1 MEEKNMSVKTEVQYN
16 NPLGYEKISKLL
28 YKFSV
33 PAIIGMTV
41 NALYNVVDRIFI
53 GNSPDLGANG
63 LAAITICFPAMIIIM
78 SVGILLGQGGATLF
92 SISLGKGD
100 NETADKTLGNATSML
115 LILGAIITIF
125 GSLFLD
131 KLLILFGASETVL
144 PFAKEYM
151 RIIFIGTLFQVI
163 GMGMNN
169 FLRSDGKP
177 KLSMATM
184 FIGAGINIILD
195 PILIYGFR
203 MGMSGAA
210 IATIT
215 SQFISMIWSI
225 HHFLKKD
232 AKHRIQKKYLRLDF
246 KLCKEIISLGMPG
259 FILQLANSSLALLL
273 NSYLLKYGGDIG
285 VSAMGIVNSL
295 MTLLILPVI
304 GLNQGL
310 QPIVSFN
317 YGAEKYDRVKKAVKL
332 AIVAGVSITTIGF
345 ILSHLVPNILVSMF
359 NREPELLKSGVHAL
373 KVWTLCLP
381 VAGFQIIAANFFQ
394 AIGMPKRA
402 MLLTLMR
409 QVIALM
415 PCIVILAPIMGI
427 DGILFAAPIADALSA
442 VVTAMF
448 FFPFI
453 KKFTNREQTA

>member
-1 MEEKNMSVKTEVQYN
+1 MSVKTEVQYN

-100 NETADKTLGNATSML
+100 NETADKTLGNTTSML

-232 AKHRIQKKYLRLDF
+232 AKHRIQKKYLKLDF
-246 KLCKEIISLGMPG
+246 KLCKEIVSLGMPG

>member
-1 MEEKNMSVKTEVQYN
+1 MNTKAQCE
-16 NPLGYEKISKLL
+16 NPLAYEKISKLL
-28 YKFSV
+28 YKFSL

-63 LAAITICFPAMIIIM
+63 LAAITIGFPAMIIIM
-78 SVGILLGQGGATLF
+78 SIGILLGQGGSTLF
-92 SISLGKGD
+92 SINLGRGD
-100 NETADKTLGNATSML
+100 NEKADKILGNSTAML
-115 LILGAIITIF
+115 LIFGTLITIL

-144 PFAKEYM
+144 PYAREYM
-151 RIIFIGTLFQVI
+151 RIIFLGTLFQVI
-163 GMGMNN
+163 SMGMNH
-169 FLRSDGKP
+169 FLRSVGKP

-184 FIGAGINIILD
+184 FIGAGVNLILD
-195 PILIYGFR
+195 PLFIYGLR

-210 IATIT
+210 IATVT
-215 SQFISMIWSI
+215 SQFISMVWSAY
-225 HHFLKKD
+225 HFLKKTS
-232 AKHRIQKKYLRLDF
+232 KHRIQRKNLKLDLG
-246 KLCKEIISLGMPG
+246 LCSKIISLGMPG
-259 FILQLANSSLALLL
+259 FLLQLANSSLALLL
-273 NSYLLKYGGDIG
+273 NSYLIRYGGDIG

-317 YGAEKYDRVKKAVKL
+317 YGAKSYDRVKKAVKL
-332 AIVAGVSITTIGF
+332 AIIAGVSITSLGF
-345 ILSHLVPNILVSMF
+345 LLSHLIPNILVSMF
-359 NREPELLKSGVHAL
+359 NREPELLKFGVHAL
-373 KVWTLCLP
+373 ELWTLCLP

-409 QVIALM
+409 QVISLM
-415 PCIVILAPIMGI
+415 PCIVILAPILGI
-427 DGILFAAPIADALSA
+427 DGILLSAPIADIISA
-442 VVTAMF
+442 IVTFSF
-448 FFPFI
+448 FYPFM
-453 KKFTNREQTA
+453 KKFTTSDHNNTLTN